1 MKVVITQ
8 DYHISLKPAGSPTSV
23 NSDTAL
29 PLNLWLYVEVT
40 VDTSEV
46 SVSVLTLDSEV
57 VL

>member
-1 MKVVITQ
+1 MITH

-57 VL
+57 VV